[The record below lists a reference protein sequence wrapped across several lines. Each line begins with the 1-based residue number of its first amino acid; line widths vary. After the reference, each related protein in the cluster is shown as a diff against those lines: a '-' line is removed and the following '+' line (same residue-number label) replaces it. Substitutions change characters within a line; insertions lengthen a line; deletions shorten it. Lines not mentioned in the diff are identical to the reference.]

1 MLGNTDL
8 LQLMVFQVLL
18 ITSLLENVS
27 KLQGLPDKND
37 LNHCHVT
44 ETLDNFNRRS
54 SRGRPFLFE

>member
-1 MLGNTDL
+1 MFGNTDL

-37 LNHCHVT
+37 LNNCDGDT
-44 ETLDNFNRRS
+44 
-54 SRGRPFLFE
+54 